1 MYKNKKSS
9 LPVGVKQIDITTMHK
24 HIMAYTLTIVV
35 ILSGAII
42 LTSYI

>member
-1 MYKNKKSS
+1 MSENKNSS
-9 LPVGVKQIDITTMHK
+9 LPVGVKQKDITTMHK

-35 ILSGAII
+35 MLSGAII